1 MLKFMSLRIRLC
13 FPFSFASYLQKCNYH
28 IGSIYIE
35 SIIEKNRKSKGK
47 GGAGVEGHPG
57 PKLLFSGTTRT
68 IHNCHC
74 YTRPPLTTFHTLPI
88 CIALPAPS
96 SSCCHLTMKIKVL
109 QFLQCKGHG
118 VLLLIYS
125 EPFFFRFWAT
135 TIILTCFGMQIG
147 RILSVNVI
155 SRSRIY
161 IAKSCDS
168 KSLLLKW

>member
-1 MLKFMSLRIRLC
+1 MSLRIRLC
-13 FPFSFASYLQKCNYH
+13 FPFSFVSYLQLSCM
-28 IGSIYIE
+28 
-35 SIIEKNRKSKGK
+35 IEKNRKSMGK
-47 GGAGVEGHPG
+47 GGGVACHPE
-57 PKLLFSGTTRT
+57 PKRLFSGTTRT

-74 YTRPPLTTFHTLPI
+74 YTRPHLTTFHTLPI
-88 CIALPAPS
+88 FIALPAPS

-109 QFLQCKGHG
+109 QFLQCKGR
-118 VLLLIYS
+118 VVVPLIYI

-155 SRSRIY
+155 SRSRMY

>member
-1 MLKFMSLRIRLC
+1 MSLRIRLC
-13 FPFSFASYLQKCNYH
+13 FPFSFVSYLQLWNNHVWSK
-28 IGSIYIE
+28 
-35 SIIEKNRKSKGK
+35 KNRKSMSK
-47 GGAGVEGHPG
+47 GGGVACHPK
-57 PKLLFSGTTRT
+57 PKRLFSGTMRT

-74 YTRPPLTTFHTLPI
+74 YTRPHLTTFHTLPI
-88 CIALPAPS
+88 FIALPAPS

-155 SRSRIY
+155 SRSRMY